1 MCTCRTRFQ
10 FHPLISPSLF
20 PLPPAFTEKGGPITN
35 LPIHVSTLS
44 GNLGEVKR
52 LITDR
57 PGLVHKRGLYLR
69 TPLLCA
75 ASRGHFEVREN
86 QK

>member
-1 MCTCRTRFQ
+1 
-10 FHPLISPSLF
+10 
-20 PLPPAFTEKGGPITN
+20 
-35 LPIHVSTLS
+35 VSTLS

-86 QK
+86 RNERQFHRSGL